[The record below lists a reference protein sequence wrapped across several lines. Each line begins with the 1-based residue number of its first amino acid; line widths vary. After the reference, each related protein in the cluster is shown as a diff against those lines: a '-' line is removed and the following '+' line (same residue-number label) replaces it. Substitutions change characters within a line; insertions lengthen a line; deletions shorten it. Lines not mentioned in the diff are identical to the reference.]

1 MAGWALPLISCC
13 LLLSKQVAGGNHTQT
28 DALTTT
34 ESTTATRSTTV
45 TSDQFSDYQHGGA
58 TSVCRETVAVPTPDN
73 VGRNE
78 ESHAVTHVDSI
89 GTCREFCDEI
99 KPCYGFEF
107 TRNNPEIHYGNCE
120 TERADAH
127 AAAPGF
133 MGLGVRRLVSGSE
146 SGIGIGI
153 WFTLALTRRG
163 RRIWI
168 VPILRFKMSND
179 TKFDC
184 YNKTSTYS
192 SSDSAKP
199 SVVAGLRIANLKAAD
214 ILANQSLLNLTQN
227 LSSLVMSHINTS
239 VVTLTAMP
247 VVTMT
252 GGGTGL
258 SFRFTFVSTQLH
270 SVELHNAIRVL
281 GISGGRQHSGTWG
294 EHTTAHP
301 PGLLAQIQS
310 YFVGLTE
317 YTTGTP
323 TTTIDFITLTPLAP
337 SLDTAPTSNPDSST
351 TAENMVTTASSAHS
365 TRPTLLFT
373 SWVLAKI
380 MRP

>member
-1 MAGWALPLISCC
+1 MAGWALPLVACC
-13 LLLSKQVAGGNHTQT
+13 LLLSKQVAGANYTQT
-28 DALTTT
+28 DALTTA
-34 ESTTATRSTTV
+34 EPTTATLSTAV
-45 TSDQFSDYQHGGA
+45 TGDQFAEYQHGGA

-73 VGRNE
+73 VGRKE

-107 TRNNPEIHYGNCE
+107 TGNTPEIHYGNCE
-120 TERADAH
+120 
-127 AAAPGF
+127 
-133 MGLGVRRLVSGSE
+133 
-146 SGIGIGI
+146 
-153 WFTLALTRRG
+153 
-163 RRIWI
+163 IWI
-168 VPILRFKMSND
+168 VPILRFKITND

-184 YNKTSTYS
+184 YNKTATYS

-199 SVVAGLRIANLKAAD
+199 SVMAGLHIANLRAAD
-214 ILANQSLLNLTQN
+214 ILANQSLLKLGQN

-239 VVTLTAMP
+239 IITMTAMP

-258 SFRFTFVSTQLH
+258 SVRFTFVSTQLH

-310 YFVGLTE
+310 YFAGLTD
-317 YTTGTP
+317 YITGTP
-323 TTTIDFITLTPLAP
+323 TTTVDFITLTPLAP
-337 SLDTAPTSNPDSST
+337 SLETAPTSNPDSST
-351 TAENMVTTASSAHS
+351 TAENIVTTASFAHS
-365 TRPTLLFT
+365 TRPTLLFV
-373 SWVLAKI
+373 SWILAK
-380 MRP
+380 MMGLKFH